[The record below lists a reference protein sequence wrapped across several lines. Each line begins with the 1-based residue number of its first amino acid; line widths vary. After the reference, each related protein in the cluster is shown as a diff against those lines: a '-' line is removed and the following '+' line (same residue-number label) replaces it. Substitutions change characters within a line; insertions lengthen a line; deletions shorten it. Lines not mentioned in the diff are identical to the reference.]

1 MDKMSE
7 GDATALPAP
16 VTPIATVSAS
26 AAPLQLPAPMAAP
39 EKIKLISRKSIEEI
53 AEALDF

>member
-1 MDKMSE
+1 MSE

-16 VTPIATVSAS
+16 IPPIAKVSAS
-26 AAPLQLPAPMAAP
+26 AEQLQLPAPMAAP